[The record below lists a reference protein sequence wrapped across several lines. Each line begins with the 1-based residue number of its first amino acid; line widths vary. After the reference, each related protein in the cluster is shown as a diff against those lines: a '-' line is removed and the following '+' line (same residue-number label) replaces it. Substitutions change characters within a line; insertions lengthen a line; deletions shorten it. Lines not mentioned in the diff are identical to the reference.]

1 MSITIHPPA
10 PAGPD
15 EPNPVSLLKDT
26 APLYV
31 SAPPVVAEE
40 YVPEPEEEAALSWVA
55 GLKARLLQ
63 QFADGGAVRAHLQ
76 RAQTNTRSWLMA
88 EQVTDADLVAA
99 ILAQRQHAHEAREK
113 SLRHELSR
121 VARQLAEHK
130 LAEARRDA
138 AMRSASGHHTEGHEH
153 GRHRDSATDASL
165 RRRQEELEVQLQE
178 HGRAAHL
185 LQLEPTASEIGRAR
199 WGRRTARAAALVGSV
214 VGGGIYLPL
223 QDPIWLLGALPAA
236 AVALWRAGLP
246 VDGEQPAEPGQ
257 PVPAASAAEGIP
269 AQPGPVDGVV
279 AFAESHVDQPVEG
292 PSFAAAVT
300 AAYLAAEEASSP
312 GAAAARQVAQ
322 AAEQAA
328 QVQGSSD
335 LITALIKAKIIDKS
349 EEPETSIV
357 GVIRPDGPGWTAT
370 VELPGG
376 KTAVQ
381 AISKATELASALKLK
396 SGQMQL
402 SQDHGEDGHEGR
414 FTIWVANSKNPYAG
428 APVASELIGAES
440 WDFWAQGVPLGTN
453 ARGIRKVLNML
464 WSSLLIGGLMG
475 FGKSYLA
482 RLVAAAAVLDP
493 YLKIVLLCGK
503 SGADWAA
510 LKLVAH
516 QYVSGNTT
524 GTIREM
530 HEVMEDTIAEM
541 SEHGQRLEKLFETD
555 PKACPEGK
563 ITPELARTDGL
574 EMTLLLVDELQEILD
589 AAAGMKLL
597 SADEAEAALDP
608 EGGRKPAGRNGK
620 DVMVSLFARFMRVA
634 RYVGGMA
641 VIVTQRPDGNSV
653 PTELREVAS
662 KRGCYRVKGQ
672 NSSRMV
678 LGDDAVA
685 AGAAPHLLLDQHKGV
700 VVLDEGAEEGHD
712 TVRADVINLDDFREI
727 CERGR
732 DLRLKV
738 GTLTGQAAAR
748 WEKEREQVQKRRV
761 IADAVAAMDRKGV
774 DRARLV
780 VLAEWMAE
788 YSPER
793 WHDLTETTLGAR
805 LRDANAGNTERI
817 GSVDGLTK
825 ASGYTRERLVAL
837 LDSKAA

>member
-1 MSITIHPPA
+1 MSITIEQALGAADDDRP
-10 PAGPD
+10 
-15 EPNPVSLLKDT
+15 PVSLIKADVEDQAAEVE
-26 APLYV
+26 AP
-31 SAPPVVAEE
+31 S
-40 YVPEPEEEAALSWVA
+40 
-55 GLKARLLQ
+55 
-63 QFADGGAVRAHLQ
+63 
-76 RAQTNTRSWLMA
+76 RAQQVKTAITERFAEGGPVREHLTRARTNTRAWVLA
-88 EQVTDADLVAA
+88 EQVTDEELIAG
-99 ILAQRQHAHEAREK
+99 ILAQRQHQHEAREK
-113 SLRHELSR
+113 SLRTELSQ
-121 VARQLAEHK
+121 VARQLVEHK
-130 LAEARRDA
+130 LNEARRDA
-138 AMRSASGHHTEGHEH
+138 AMRSTTGHHSEGHEH

-165 RRRQEELEVQLQE
+165 RRRQEELEVLLQE
-178 HGRAAHL
+178 HGRAAERL
-185 LQLEPTASEIGRAR
+185 KLQPTAKEVSRAR
-199 WGRRTARAAALVGSV
+199 WGRRTSRAAMLVGSA
-214 VGGGIYLPL
+214 VGGGVYLPL
-223 QDPIWLLGALPAA
+223 QNPAWLLASLPAA
-236 AVALWRAGLP
+236 AVALWRVGLAP
-246 VDGEQPAEPGQ
+246 EATEGQ
-257 PVPAASAAEGIP
+257 ASESGAAVP
-269 AQPGPVDGVV
+269 AQPGPVDQVG
-279 AFAESHVDQPVEG
+279 AFAEQPVEG
-292 PSFAAAVT
+292 PGFAAAVT
-300 AAYLAAEEASSP
+300 AAYMAAVEASTP
-312 GAAAARQVAQ
+312 GAVAAREVAKV
-322 AAEQAA
+322 AEQAA
-328 QVQGSSD
+328 QVQGASD
-335 LITALIKAKIIDKS
+335 LIGALIKAKIIDKS

-370 VELPGG
+370 IELPGG

-396 SGQMQL
+396 AGQMQL

-428 APVASELIGAES
+428 PPVASELIAAS
-440 WDFWAQGVPLGTN
+440 RWDFWQQGVPLGTN

-516 QYVSGNTT
+516 AYVSGNTT
-524 GTIREM
+524 TVIREM
-530 HEVMEDTIAEM
+530 HAVMEDTIAEM
-541 SEHGQRLEKLFETD
+541 SEHGQRLEQLFETD
-555 PKACPEGK
+555 PKSCPEGK
-563 ITPELARTDGL
+563 ITPELAKTDGL

-641 VIVTQRPDGNSV
+641 VIVTQRPDSNSV

-662 KRGCYRVKGQ
+662 KRGCYRVKGAP
-672 NSSRMV
+672 SSRMV

-712 TVRADVINLDDFREI
+712 TVRADVINLDQFRLI

-732 DLRLKV
+732 DLRLKA
-738 GTLTGQAAAR
+738 GTLTGQAATR
-748 WEKEREQVQKRRV
+748 WEKERADVQKRQV
-761 IADAVAAMDRKGV
+761 VADAIAAMDANRV

-788 YSPER
+788 LSPER
-793 WHDLTETTLGAR
+793 WHDLTETTLGNR
-805 LRDANAGNTERI
+805 LRDAGAGNTERI
-817 GSVDGLTK
+817 GAVDGVTK
-825 ASGYTRERLVAL
+825 ASGYTRDRL
-837 LDSKAA
+837 AAVLGGRAA